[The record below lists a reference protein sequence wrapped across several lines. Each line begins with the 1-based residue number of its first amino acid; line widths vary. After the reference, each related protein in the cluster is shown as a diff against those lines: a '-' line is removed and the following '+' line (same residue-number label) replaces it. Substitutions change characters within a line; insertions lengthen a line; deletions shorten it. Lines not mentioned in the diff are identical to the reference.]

1 MSCRVFALLFVLVT
15 AGICQQP
22 DPDSGNKHIFWII
35 PNYRSS
41 ATLAEYKPLTVG
53 QKFLI
58 ARQDSFDRGTV
69 ALAAAFAG
77 VGQLSNSNPSYG
89 QGVEGYAK
97 RIGAS
102 YADFAIGNFMT
113 EGVFPSLL
121 HQDPRYFRRATGSGF
136 TRLGYAVGQIV
147 FTHHDSGRTQLNY
160 SELLGNSAAVAI
172 ATSYSPDGRNAHD
185 AAVSLGTQ
193 LLVDATS
200 NVLKEFWPDVNRKF
214 SKKHDKQ

>member
-1 MSCRVFALLFVLVT
+1 MGRRVSALLFCFASL
-15 AGICQQP
+15 GFCQQT
-22 DPDSGNKHIFWII
+22 DSEYSNKHILLII

-41 ATLAEYKPLTVG
+41 ATLAEYKPLSVKD
-53 QKFLI
+53 KFMI
-58 ARQDSFDRGTV
+58 AKQDSFDRGTV

-102 YADFAIGNFMT
+102 YADFTIGNFMT

-121 HQDPRYFRRATGSGF
+121 HQDPRYFRRAKGSF
-136 TRLGYAVGQIV
+136 VSRLGYSVGQIA
-147 FTHHDSGRTQLNY
+147 FTHNDSGHTAFNF

-172 ATSYSPDGRNAHD
+172 STSYSPDSRTSHD
-185 AAVSLGTQ
+185 AIVSLGTQ

-214 SKKHDKQ
+214 SKKHTD